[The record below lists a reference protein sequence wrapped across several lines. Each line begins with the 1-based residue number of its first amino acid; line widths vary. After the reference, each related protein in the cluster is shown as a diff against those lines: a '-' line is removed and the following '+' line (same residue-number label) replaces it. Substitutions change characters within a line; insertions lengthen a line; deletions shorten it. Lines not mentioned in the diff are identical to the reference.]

1 MTGHTA
7 TYVYDGTE
15 KVVDGFDMSTE
26 DELYDVMGKT
36 YYGGL
41 YDIARRT
48 EVGTTYMGLAA
59 SQFANGDLNFA
70 VTYEVENGWVEITST
85 KEMDELVDA
94 FDGLPVA
101 VVPDG
106 SGGWTVTVTNDI
118 SAADLPIEIP
128 DNLGQVTIDL
138 NGQDLSG
145 IDGADGD
152 DTTPGGDGQPAI
164 VIVPGEGEGDPTV
177 LTVVTTGGDAV
188 VKGGDG
194 GDGNPGGDGAPAIAV
209 ADGAKDGVMINVGEG
224 VTVGGGD
231 GGASDSGS
239 GGNGGAGIAGNVGTN
254 DGTIVGGSGGPS
266 ASGAGGNGGPG
277 VDGNVDVNTGDISG
291 GASGGSESG
300 ENGSHGEGVT
310 GDVGTDTGVVLPYV
324 LADEMVG
331 QVAGQPFT
339 GAEVKP
345 VPDVYDS
352 VHVRDMVEG
361 VDYALSWKDNI
372 WPGIASVT
380 VTGIGDSHVYYRHSG

>member
-1 MTGHTA
+1 MFGLCAVCLSAHAMPLGLRIAMMGKAALDSADKTFQETDVTVSSYSNKYDGVAHSIGVTVDEGITGAVVKYATAATGPFVADAPTLTDVGSMTVWCEIAAPGYITQTNSATVTITKRPVTVTVTGHTA
-7 TYVYDGTE
+7 TCVYDGTE
-15 KVVDGFDMSTE
+15 KVVSGFDLSTE

-101 VVPDG
+101 VAPDG
-106 SGGWTVTVTNDI
+106 SGGWTVTVSNDI
-118 SAADLPIEIP
+118 AAADLPIEIP

-164 VIVPGEGEGDPTV
+164 VIVPGEGEGDQTV

-188 VKGGDG
+188 VK
-194 GDGNPGGDGAPAIAV
+194 
-209 ADGAKDGVMINVGEG
+209 
-224 VTVGGGD
+224 
-231 GGASDSGS
+231 
-239 GGNGGAGIAGNVGTN
+239 
-254 DGTIVGGSGGPS
+254 
-266 ASGAGGNGGPG
+266 
-277 VDGNVDVNTGDISG
+277 
-291 GASGGSESG
+291 
-300 ENGSHGEGVT
+300 
-310 GDVGTDTGVVLPYV
+310 
-324 LADEMVG
+324 
-331 QVAGQPFT
+331 
-339 GAEVKP
+339 
-345 VPDVYDS
+345 
-352 VHVRDMVEG
+352 
-361 VDYALSWKDNI
+361 
-372 WPGIASVT
+372 
-380 VTGIGDSHVYYRHSG
+380 